1 MTTLML
7 RRGKMIIFDTA
18 PSDNLIISLVLH
30 LSQAASLLALI
41 KMFRNKSLSLHL
53 LVLIENV
60 SDCGMRARS
69 LKWPLWPP
77 YEGGHI
83 AIEGAHLVG
92 SPSID
97 HIYASECKKW
107 EGEDR
112 AGEAI
117 NQLFKCNMCG
127 KTFPSYDVR
136 KHMKKHRMPAVS
148 ITNERGLQKGRIVQ
162 VRPSQDFRAANSTSQ
177 SKLSLQG

>member
-1 MTTLML
+1 M
-7 RRGKMIIFDTA
+7 FDTA

-60 SDCGMRARS
+60 SDCGMRARFFKVTS
-69 LKWPLWPP
+69 MAPMR
-77 YEGGHI
+77 GGHI

-97 HIYASECKKW
+97 HIYASECKK
-107 EGEDR
+107 
-112 AGEAI
+112 
-117 NQLFKCNMCG
+117 
-127 KTFPSYDVR
+127 
-136 KHMKKHRMPAVS
+136 
-148 ITNERGLQKGRIVQ
+148 
-162 VRPSQDFRAANSTSQ
+162 
-177 SKLSLQG
+177 